1 MRTKTLLLTA
11 ALVAAG
17 VASSMAQTSNVYSLN
32 IVGYVNLPLTPGYN
46 LVANQL
52 DVDGIDNVNTVLTNG
67 TPDQTQ
73 LFTWNGLGF
82 NPSVTFFAG
91 TGWLDLNNGGN
102 PATNNVPPG
111 QAFFLFN
118 PNSTTNTITLVGQV
132 NSSTNHFT
140 VNAGYG
146 FYAVVPPLA
155 SDLDTNGFPAE
166 DQMQFST
173 FANGQYVGG
182 FTFFAGTGWLDLN
195 NGGNQVFPTPAV
207 GQGFLIFNPDAATTW
222 TQTFNV
228 Q

>member
-1 MRTKTLLLTA
+1 MRTKALLLSA

-17 VASSMAQTSNVYSLN
+17 VATSMAQTSNVYSLN
-32 IVGYVNLPLTPGYN
+32 IVGYVNVPITGGYN
-46 LVANQL
+46 LIVNQL
-52 DVDGIDNVNTVLTNG
+52 DVDGVDNVNTVLTNG

-73 LFTWNGLGF
+73 LFTWNGTGF

-111 QAFFLFN
+111 NAFFLFN
-118 PNSTTNTITLVGQV
+118 PGGAATITLVGQV
-132 NSSTNHFT
+132 SSSTNHIPVT
-140 VNAGYG
+140 AGYG
-146 FYAVVPPLA
+146 FYGVVPPLA

-166 DQMQFST
+166 DQMQFFT
-173 FANGQYVGG
+173 FGSGAYSSG

-195 NGGNQVFPTPAV
+195 NGGAQVFPTPAV

-222 TQTFNV
+222 TQTFVV